1 MYTAWIQYA
10 PVGDIPPIHVLLV
23 RLYLACSKALREKE
37 ALLHT
42 ASACVMSPWQLVVG
56 VYRLCTIMQFY
67 GMIYNVVLWGPTV
80 PHGYAVWNTHSFS
93 EGLGKG

>member
-1 MYTAWIQYA
+1 MHQLRHTI
-10 PVGDIPPIHVLLV
+10 GRVL
-23 RLYLACSKALREKE
+23 KE

-67 GMIYNVVLWGPTV
+67 GTISNVVLWGPMVT
-80 PHGYAVWNTHSFS
+80 HGYPLCNTHSFS